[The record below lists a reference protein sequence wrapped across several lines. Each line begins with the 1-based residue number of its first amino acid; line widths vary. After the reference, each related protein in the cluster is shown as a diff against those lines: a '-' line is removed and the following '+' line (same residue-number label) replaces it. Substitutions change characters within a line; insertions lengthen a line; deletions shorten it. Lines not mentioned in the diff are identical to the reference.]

1 MPQID
6 ITQVFDSP
14 TVLYEDGG
22 HAVYWLGI
30 NEPTAFRTNTYLI
43 RDGDQAILIDPG
55 HRAYFQQVKD
65 RVAQLLPPEN
75 VTGMIVCHQDPD
87 VAASMTD
94 WLETVP
100 DMAVYTSPRAQV
112 LIKHYGR
119 TDYNYVDI
127 EDKPELVLPSGSRL
141 KFVPAPFLHFPGAFA
156 THDSAAHGLF
166 TGDVFA
172 SLSVGV
178 RLWAEN
184 FTELRA
190 SMDLF
195 HTEYMA
201 SNIAARGLTR
211 RLDSLDIGSILPQH
225 GCLIGREHVPSAI
238 DWLANLQCGTDLIY
252 PDLG

>member
-1 MPQID
+1 MTQID
-6 ITQVFDSP
+6 ITQAFDSP
-14 TVLYEDGG
+14 TVLYKEGG

-30 NEPTAFRTNTYLI
+30 NEPTTFRTNTYLI

-119 TDYNYVDI
+119 TDYNYVDV
-127 EDKPELVLPSGSRL
+127 EKKPELVLPSGANL

-156 THDSAAHGLF
+156 THDSTARFLF

-178 RLWAEN
+178 RLWAEG
-184 FTELRA
+184 FTELRGNM
-190 SMDLF
+190 SLF
-195 HTEYMA
+195 HTEYMT
-201 SNIAARGLTR
+201 SNIATRGFAR
-211 RLDSLDIGSILPQH
+211 RLDGLDIDTLLPQH
-225 GCLIGREHVPSAI
+225 GCLIGRENVPSAL
-238 DWLANLQCGTDLIY
+238 DWLANLKCGTDLIY
-252 PDLG
+252 PDLN